1 MTDSPTPAPYDP
13 LPPHDLRQPPPI
25 SGWAIA
31 WLAAMVGWLSLIAFT
46 GLYGG
51 ADFEPTDAW
60 VAQTA
65 REMSESK
72 DWTGY
77 VVPHFSGELRLQK
90 SPGAYWAACLVAWI
104 RGTPIDEAA
113 VRIPNGFAAL
123 LTVVSVFWLARRIA
137 GDRAAVFAGFAA
149 AASGVLLY
157 WTHRGASDLG
167 TASLMAASL
176 ACLWIALESEPR
188 GWRQTLILLAGYLFA
203 GLSMLYKMPMPL
215 ACVGI
220 PVLAYLLI
228 GRRWSVLKDWRH
240 LAGLVLFLVP
250 WLPWLI
256 AFNTLESGAAA
267 AGGGVDLWTTLQKW
281 RAEYWDRITGA
292 LPSVED
298 QAGDWQ
304 MYFLYIGVAF
314 VFAVP
319 FSLSIPGALVRG
331 FRRSG
336 EVDRRGQLFV
346 TLWFLS
352 LFAFFT
358 AAAGKETR
366 YLLPVMP
373 PLFVLLGIELA
384 AFFDPKGWRNPRL
397 ERIGAIAAT
406 VLTLVGAV
414 AGFFVVRRFIG
425 RHAEAMSFA
434 WDQLALPL
442 VVTLA
447 IFSAGIVASAWLYA
461 GGRRSA
467 SFGALVAMMWA
478 GWLWVRPALM
488 PIIGASPAFT
498 DFGHQLRDRV
508 PVEMRGS
515 IFQVAQ
521 QDPRITWHSDV
532 RFPRIVDQIEL
543 LKKQGG
549 ARTRAAE
556 ERIVAEA
563 MIERLRGDAPVLL
576 VCDPLSFVR
585 FHSAEAADAMRAER
599 VYRPKTY
606 LWLVARTGR
615 LDHRF
620 VLFSNKPPPWPEPA
634 LPFPAES
641 LTKNGFSMEA
651 VSPEGPGASMPAPSS
666 ASAPASQA
674 AGGRP

>member
-1 MTDSPTPAPYDP
+1 MTDSPAPAAIEP
-13 LPPHDLRQPPPI
+13 LAPPDSSPPTPI
-25 SGWAIA
+25 SGWALA
-31 WLAAMVGWLSLIAFT
+31 WLAAMLGWLSLIAFT

-149 AASGVLLY
+149 ASSGVLLY

-176 ACLWIALESEPR
+176 ACLWIAIESEPR
-188 GWRQTLILLAGYLFA
+188 GWRRTVILLAGYLFA

-220 PVLAYLLI
+220 PVVAYLLI

-240 LAGLVLFLVP
+240 LAGLVLFLIP

-267 AGGGVDLWTTLQKW
+267 AGGVDLMTTLQKW

-298 QAGDWQ
+298 QAGDWK

-319 FSLSIPGALVRG
+319 FCLSIPGALVRG
-331 FRRSG
+331 FRRSAG
-336 EVDRRGQLFV
+336 VDRRGQLFV
-346 TLWFLS
+346 ALWFLS

-384 AFFDPKGWRNPRL
+384 AFFDPAAARKRQI

-406 VLTLVGAV
+406 VITLGGAI
-414 AGFFVVRRFIG
+414 AGYLFVRRYVG
-425 RHAEAMSFA
+425 KHPEVMSLT

-461 GGRRSA
+461 AGRRSA
-467 SFGALVAMMWA
+467 SFGALVVMMWA
-478 GWLWVRPALM
+478 GWLWIRPAMM

-498 DFGHQLRDRV
+498 DFAHQLRDRV

-532 RFPRIVDQIEL
+532 RFPRVINQIEL
-543 LKKQGG
+543 LRKQGG
-549 ARTRAAE
+549 ARTRAGE
-556 ERIVAEA
+556 ERLVAEA
-563 MIERLRGDAPVLL
+563 MIERLSGEAPVLL
-576 VCDPLSFVR
+576 VCDPVSFVK
-585 FHSAEAADAMRAER
+585 FHSAEAAEAMRAAG
-599 VYRPKTY
+599 VYRPRTY
-606 LWLVARTGR
+606 LWLVAREGR

-620 VLFSNKPPPWPEPA
+620 VLFSNQPPPWPEPA
-634 LPFPAES
+634 PPFPAEV
-641 LTKNGFSMEA
+641 LTKNGFSMDA
-651 VSPEGPGASMPAPSS
+651 VMPAGS
-666 ASAPASQA
+666 ARSLPATSPTSVPAPA
-674 AGGRP
+674 AGVRP